1 MTPLQCIHYAL
12 TRPGVVSVMAGS
24 HTIAQMQEAAA
35 YSNASLK
42 EKDFANVLANVEK
55 HSFFW

>member
-1 MTPLQCIHYAL
+1 
-12 TRPGVVSVMAGS
+12 MAGS

-35 YSNASLK
+35 YSKASLK

-55 HSFFW
+55 HSFFGNCVYCGHCAPCIKKISSC